1 MALTRFLRRISGVL
15 SFPQPGQTDG
25 DLVSTTLGTGVGRSS
40 GWSLQRLEWDWWQ
53 PPPGGPGTWEYARYY
68 IERMQVMDGNYGYGF
83 RLNLTTAES
92 GEALYKG
99 RISLPWSGGPTETT
113 HTWPGQVWPIVHE
126 FAKGV
131 VVVDPGIVVEAAM
144 DNVDRSD
151 IQLRWAIYYTL
162 LQLDPDDLVFLR
174 SSRQ

>member
-1 MALTRFLRRISGVL
+1 MALTRFLRRISGQL
-15 SFPQPGQTDG
+15 QFPQPGQTEG
-25 DLVSTTLGTGVGRSS
+25 ESVSTTVGTGVGRSS
-40 GWSLQRLEWDWWQ
+40 GWSLQRIEWDWWQ
-53 PPPGGPGTWEYARYY
+53 IPPGGPGTREYARYY

-83 RLNLTTAES
+83 RLNLSASES
-92 GEALYKG
+92 GESLYRG
-99 RISLPWSGGPTETT
+99 RISLPFSSGLTETN

-131 VVVDPGIVVEAAM
+131 VVVDPGLVVEAFM

-151 IQLRWAIYYTL
+151 MACRWSLYYTL